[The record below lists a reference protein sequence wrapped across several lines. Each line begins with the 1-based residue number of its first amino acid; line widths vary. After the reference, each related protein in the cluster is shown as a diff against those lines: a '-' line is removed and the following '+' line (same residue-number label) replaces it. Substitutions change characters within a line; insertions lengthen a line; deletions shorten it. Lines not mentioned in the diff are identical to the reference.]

1 MSLNVI
7 FVRHGES
14 VWHGENRYAGATD
27 IDLTDHGRDQAAAL
41 ADWAAQAGL
50 TAVWSSPMLRCRQTA
65 ADSAARAGLPLHL
78 DPRLRELDFGVAE
91 GLTRAEMRERMP
103 EAVASFEADP
113 VASHFPEGEDP
124 AAVVERYVAF
134 LTDLRAEHD
143 AGGQGTDGRGN
154 GGQSGGRI
162 LVVAH
167 STAIRLTLC
176 RLLDL
181 PLSDYRRRFPRLA
194 NCALNE
200 LVLSDGT
207 PSLLTL
213 NRPVT
218 PGVPA

>member
-65 ADSAARAGLPLHL
+65 AGSAAAAGLPLHL

-113 VASHFPEGEDP
+113 VAGHFPEGEDP
-124 AAVVERYVAF
+124 AAVVERYAAF
-134 LTDLRAEHD
+134 LADLRAEHD
-143 AGGQGTDGRGN
+143 TGAQGDGKQAGGKESD
-154 GGQSGGRI
+154 GRI

-176 RLLDL
+176 RLLGL
-181 PLSDYRRRFPRLA
+181 PLRDYRRRFPYLA

>member
-27 IDLTDHGRDQAAAL
+27 IDLTDHGHDQAAAL
-41 ADWAAQAGL
+41 ADWAEQARL

-65 ADSAARAGLPLHL
+65 ADSAARSGLPLHL
-78 DPRLRELDFGVAE
+78 DERLRELDFGVAE

-103 EAVASFEADP
+103 DAVTSFETDP
-113 VASHFPEGEDP
+113 VAHHFPGGEDP

-134 LTDLRAEHD
+134 LTELRAGHG
-143 AGGQGTDGRGN
+143 AGDEGGREKDGGEN
-154 GGQSGGRI
+154 DDGRI

-176 RLLDL
+176 RLLGL
-181 PLSDYRRRFPRLA
+181 PLRDYRRVFPYLA

-200 LVLSDGT
+200 LVLRDGT
-207 PSLLTL
+207 PSLLAL

>member
-65 ADSAARAGLPLHL
+65 AASAARAGLPLHL

-113 VASHFPEGEDP
+113 VASHFPGGEDP
-124 AAVVERYVAF
+124 AGVVERYVDF
-134 LTDLRAEHD
+134 LTGLRAEHD
-143 AGGQGTDGRGN
+143 GGERGE
-154 GGQSGGRI
+154 GGGSGGKGAARI

-181 PLSDYRRRFPRLA
+181 PLRDYRRRFPHLA